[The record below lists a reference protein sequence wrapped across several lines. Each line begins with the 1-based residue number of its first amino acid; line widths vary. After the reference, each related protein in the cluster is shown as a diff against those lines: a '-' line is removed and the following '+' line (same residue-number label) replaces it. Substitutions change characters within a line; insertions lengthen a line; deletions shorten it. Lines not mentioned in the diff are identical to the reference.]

1 MLFLGCDECE
11 EKEKQAVVLNNELK
25 TKEMKW
31 AEEVTKLKEQLKK
44 SNKDQQELRNENQK
58 LRLKKVNSKVGV
70 GGGRAAGPEVTVDRH
85 REEEDSGFRT
95 QPGRFILY

>member
-1 MLFLGCDECE
+1 MLLLQGHG
-11 EKEKQAVVLNNELK
+11 VLLELK
-25 TKEMKW
+25 TKEMKL
-31 AEEVTKLKEQLKK
+31 AEKVTKLKDQLKK

-70 GGGRAAGPEVTVDRH
+70 GGGRVAGPEVIVDRH

-95 QPGRFILY
+95 QPGR